1 MSDTKN
7 LNEIEIDDLIKSVY
21 TRIAEWHNDDSS
33 QTGLKYVTLEII
45 QECTN
50 NTLKQLGMNEIT
62 TDVKLDKETRNEALK
77 IKEKNIKED

>member
-50 NTLKQLGMNEIT
+50 NTLKQLGIIFT
-62 TDVKLDKETRNEALK
+62 
-77 IKEKNIKED
+77 